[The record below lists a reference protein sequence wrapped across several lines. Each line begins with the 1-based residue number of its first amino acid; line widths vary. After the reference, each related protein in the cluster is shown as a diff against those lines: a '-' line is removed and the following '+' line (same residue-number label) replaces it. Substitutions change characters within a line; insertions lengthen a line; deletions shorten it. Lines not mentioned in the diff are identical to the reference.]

1 MTWLRNLL
9 IVLIGLAAMVASHF
23 LAGPTGGV
31 LTLVNAFAGPVGF
44 LILALG
50 CYALAGLWV
59 AVREPED
66 RRLRRLRH
74 AKTMGW
80 GAFALGLMGTYVA
93 VIKYSSDGPID
104 TAAIIL
110 AMGSSLMGLAVFFS
124 VMIGADLLAPG
135 ADGSD

>member
-1 MTWLRNLL
+1 MWIQNFFL
-9 IVLIGLAAMVASHF
+9 ILIGVATLVGSHF
-23 LAGPTGGV
+23 LAGPSGGV
-31 LTLVNAFAGPVGF
+31 LAQVNAFAGPVGF

-59 AVREPED
+59 AARDPED

-74 AKTMGW
+74 TKTMGW

-93 VIKYSSDGPID
+93 VIRYSSNGPID
-104 TAAIIL
+104 TAAIIM
-110 AMGSSLMGLAVFFS
+110 AMGSSLMGLAVFFL

-135 ADGSD
+135 TDDSH